1 MLKAETEMFDKFD
14 LQSLI
19 KSNQMSV
26 LSMSLCVC
34 SIQLSFRRIGE
45 FALKHENM
53 MIMKP

>member
-26 LSMSLCVC
+26 LSMSLCV
-34 SIQLSFRRIGE
+34 FDPTE
-45 FALKHENM
+45 FPTNRGVCPET
-53 MIMKP
+53 